1 MQTDDRLEALARRV
15 KAGEE
20 LTWRDV
26 HAAFPEID
34 YSERQCRELLRH
46 IRWLAS
52 Q

>member
-1 MQTDDRLEALARRV
+1 MQTDDRIEALARRV
-15 KAGEE
+15 QAGEK

-26 HAAFPEID
+26 YAAFPEID

-46 IRWLAS
+46 VMWLAS